1 MLFPVPRF
9 PDSSFSVSLFRVT
22 FLYDRARVRRVSA
35 QRRYAYFFNKCKRLF
50 SPFFIP
56 KAVPR
61 VWSTDGPVRQ
71 LEVAP
76 AFLNQS
82 N

>member
-1 MLFPVPRF
+1 M
-9 PDSSFSVSLFRVT
+9 
-22 FLYDRARVRRVSA
+22 FLLNVGMTI
-35 QRRYAYFFNKCKRLF
+35 FFNKCKRFF
-50 SPFFIP
+50 SPLFFIP